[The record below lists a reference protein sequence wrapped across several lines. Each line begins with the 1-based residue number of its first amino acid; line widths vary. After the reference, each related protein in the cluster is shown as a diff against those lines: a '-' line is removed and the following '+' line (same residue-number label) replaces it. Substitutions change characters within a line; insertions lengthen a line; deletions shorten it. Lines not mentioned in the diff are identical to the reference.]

1 MSPALNGS
9 SAIQRFERSNAI
21 EICNGITFDF
31 YTGLPHIINACACLI
46 KYLDNE
52 PHADLHKGRWEWSRS
67 KCRASSQG
75 EAKRERATLQS
86 EVWGEDQYTYKREG
100 EEKRRRRDRRDE
112 EIMREGNGTQGK
124 ENQCGMKR
132 VKAWA
137 WASRMEQ
144 KLLVV
149 VDCDEQ
155 GQCTEKGKREVVI

>member
-1 MSPALNGS
+1 MGLGGTNNFRGVHLSQYSLKYKFWGGAKYMDRGGPLWGGVQIFRDRFIRYSSFYKARMSPALNGS

-75 EAKRERATLQS
+75 EAKRERAILQS
-86 EVWGEDQYTYKREG
+86 E
-100 EEKRRRRDRRDE
+100 
-112 EIMREGNGTQGK
+112 
-124 ENQCGMKR
+124 
-132 VKAWA
+132 A
-137 WASRMEQ
+137 
-144 KLLVV
+144 
-149 VDCDEQ
+149 
-155 GQCTEKGKREVVI
+155 